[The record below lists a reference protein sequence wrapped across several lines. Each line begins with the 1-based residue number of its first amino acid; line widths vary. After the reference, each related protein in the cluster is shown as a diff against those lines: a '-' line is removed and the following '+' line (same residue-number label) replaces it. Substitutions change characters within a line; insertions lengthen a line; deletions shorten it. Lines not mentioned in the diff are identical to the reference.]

1 VYLGDTTLAFSFL
14 ADGLGYEIAQG
25 FLIDQDEDGPVGL
38 TVTSFGSEILPDWLS
53 YSIGARTLSVDAT
66 KFNAAPEVGLNK
78 FNIHGTE
85 NDGDAST
92 LPLALFLEGD
102 GSILFALVGRADD
115 QAAPARLEIGLD
127 GGGPSGL
134 VDLSGVGSLNA
145 RVPGEN
151 ILADVGYIDLRNG
164 ENETLNIDADDFL
177 ALIEG
182 NVQGDHEIIMVE
194 ADITDSVNFA
204 EDGFTATESTPG
216 SNVFE
221 ITALTGGILQAYEG
235 VIATVFVDYAG
246 GAPAG

>member
-92 LPLALFLEGD
+92 LPLELFLEGD

-127 GGGPSGL
+127 GGGASGL
-134 VDLSGVGSLNA
+134 VDLSGVASLNA

-164 ENETLNIDADDFL
+164 EDETLNIDADDLL

-194 ADITDSVNFA
+194 ADITDSVDFA

-246 GAPAG
+246 GGPGG